1 MRPLTKE
8 QQEAL
13 KEKIIQGAY
22 YKPQYIEVR
31 GSKEISEITHQR
43 FLELPEEQQK
53 QFREDVQGASLSKTD
68 KGENI
73 MTVKKTPLTLKVFQ
87 DYIINE
93 Y

>member
-1 MRPLTKE
+1 MKPLTKE
-8 QQEAL
+8 QQKAL
-13 KEKIIQGAY
+13 NQKIIHGAY
-22 YKPQYIEVR
+22 YKPQYIEVK
-31 GSKEISEITHQR
+31 GTKEISEITHQR
-43 FLELPEEQQK
+43 YLKLPEEQQE